1 MDPILNDKRFAK
13 LATDKKFRSVGKKH
27 KKVEIDKRFG
37 ALFTNKNFVSKCTV
51 DKRGRPKN
59 LSAKESYE
67 KFYQLE
73 DDSSSDDDQ
82 EEDEDKD
89 NQEEEDE
96 VSDNE
101 EKESEEEKE
110 EERKPVSKADINKK
124 IKSKL
129 LSNDVDYARGEGNLY
144 SDSSSEEDSDSDEA
158 GENVED
164 DLNDDEDPGS
174 EYFDK
179 WGELDADSERT
190 EEATERL
197 ALCNMDWDRVGA
209 EDIYLLLSS
218 FCPPSGSITNVK
230 IFLSGVLKYLLLSY
244 AIHDQFSILNRR
256 LWERAAGGREGDG
269 AERAEEA
276 AGRGLGG
283 GRCGPLRE
291 QQKDF
296 HEGRRGHREGE
307 AVPDQQAQVLLR
319 CRYL

>member
-37 ALFTNKNFVSKCTV
+37 ALFTNKNFVSKCSV

-82 EEDEDKD
+82 EEDED
-89 NQEEEDE
+89 NQEEDE
-96 VSDNE
+96 VSDNK
-101 EKESEEEKE
+101 EKESEAEDVKE
-110 EERKPVSKADINKK
+110 EERKPVSKAEINKK

-129 LSNDVDYARGEGNLY
+129 LSDDVDYARGEGNLY

-158 GENVED
+158 GGNVED

-230 IFLSGVLKYLLLSY
+230 IFLSG
-244 AIHDQFSILNRR
+244 DILRSVVS
-256 LWERAAGGREGDG
+256 
-269 AERAEEA
+269 
-276 AGRGLGG
+276 
-283 GRCGPLRE
+283 CITV
-291 QQKDF
+291 
-296 HEGRRGHREGE
+296 HHS
-307 AVPDQQAQVLLR
+307 
-319 CRYL
+319 

>member
-82 EEDEDKD
+82 EEDED
-89 NQEEEDE
+89 NREEDE
-96 VSDNE
+96 VSENE
-101 EKESEEEKE
+101 EKESEEEKD

-158 GENVED
+158 GGNVED

-230 IFLSGVLKYLLLSY
+230 IFLSGVPKYLLLLY

-319 CRYL
+319 CRHV

>member
-82 EEDEDKD
+82 EEDEDND

-101 EKESEEEKE
+101 EKESEEERE

-158 GENVED
+158 GGNVED

-230 IFLSGVLKYLLLSY
+230 IFLSGVQKYLLLSY

-319 CRYL
+319 CRHV

>member
-82 EEDEDKD
+82 EEDEN
-89 NQEEEDE
+89 NQEEDE
-96 VSDNE
+96 ISDNE

-110 EERKPVSKADINKK
+110 EERKPVSKAEINKK

-129 LSNDVDYARGEGNLY
+129 LSDDVDYARGEGNLY
-144 SDSSSEEDSDSDEA
+144 SDSSSDDEA
-158 GENVED
+158 AGNVED
-164 DLNDDEDPGS
+164 DLNYDEDPGG

-230 IFLSGVLKYLLLSY
+230 IFLSGDILKSVVSC
-244 AIHDQFSILNRR
+244 ITVHHS
-256 LWERAAGGREGDG
+256 
-269 AERAEEA
+269 
-276 AGRGLGG
+276 
-283 GRCGPLRE
+283 
-291 QQKDF
+291 
-296 HEGRRGHREGE
+296 
-307 AVPDQQAQVLLR
+307 
-319 CRYL
+319 

>member
-82 EEDEDKD
+82 EEDEN
-89 NQEEEDE
+89 NQEEDE
-96 VSDNE
+96 ISDNE
-101 EKESEEEKE
+101 EKESEEERE
-110 EERKPVSKADINKK
+110 EERKPVSKAEINKK

-129 LSNDVDYARGEGNLY
+129 LSDDVDYARGEGNLY
-144 SDSSSEEDSDSDEA
+144 SDSSSEEDSDSDDEA
-158 GENVED
+158 AGNVED
-164 DLNDDEDPGS
+164 DLNYDEDPGG

-230 IFLSGVLKYLLLSY
+230 IFLSGDILKSVVSC
-244 AIHDQFSILNRR
+244 ITVHHS
-256 LWERAAGGREGDG
+256 
-269 AERAEEA
+269 
-276 AGRGLGG
+276 
-283 GRCGPLRE
+283 
-291 QQKDF
+291 
-296 HEGRRGHREGE
+296 
-307 AVPDQQAQVLLR
+307 
-319 CRYL
+319 

>member
-82 EEDEDKD
+82 EEDED
-89 NQEEEDE
+89 NQEEDE
-96 VSDNE
+96 VSENE
-101 EKESEEEKE
+101 EKESEEEKD

-319 CRYL
+319 CRHV

>member
-82 EEDEDKD
+82 EEDED
-89 NQEEEDE
+89 NQEEDE
-96 VSDNE
+96 VSENE
-101 EKESEEEKE
+101 EKESEEEKD

-144 SDSSSEEDSDSDEA
+144 SDSSSEEDSDSDEV

-230 IFLSGVLKYLLLSY
+230 IFLSGVQKYLLLSY

-319 CRYL
+319 CRHV

>member
-82 EEDEDKD
+82 EEDED
-89 NQEEEDE
+89 NQEEDE
-96 VSDNE
+96 VSENE
-101 EKESEEEKE
+101 EKESEEEKD

-158 GENVED
+158 GGNVED

-319 CRYL
+319 CRHV

>member
-37 ALFTNKNFVSKCTV
+37 ALFTDKNFVSKCTV

-73 DDSSSDDDQ
+73 DDSSSENEDDEDADKDVQ
-82 EEDEDKD
+82 EEDD
-89 NQEEEDE
+89 
-96 VSDNE
+96 VSGNDGND
-101 EKESEEEKE
+101 SEEEEE
-110 EERKPVSKADINKK
+110 EERKPVSKVDINKK

-129 LSNDVDYARGEGNLY
+129 LSSDVDYARGEGNLY
-144 SDSSSEEDSDSDEA
+144 SDSSSEEDSDSDEDGDQA
-158 GENVED
+158 G
-164 DLNDDEDPGS
+164 LNDEEEEADT

-190 EEATERL
+190 EEATDRL

-218 FCPPSGSITNVK
+218 FCPPSGNITNVK
-230 IFLSGVLKYLLLSY
+230 IFLSGV
-244 AIHDQFSILNRR
+244 
-256 LWERAAGGREGDG
+256 
-269 AERAEEA
+269 
-276 AGRGLGG
+276 
-283 GRCGPLRE
+283 
-291 QQKDF
+291 
-296 HEGRRGHREGE
+296 
-307 AVPDQQAQVLLR
+307 
-319 CRYL
+319 